1 MSNLVAPP
9 LRGGALGAPFRRA
22 LPRLSAAPSRP
33 HVAGH
38 WARLSAAPS
47 RAFPPR
53 RGGATVL
60 FMIFKNSLSKMFEV
74 SLIFIAR
81 ALLSVINDSF
91 LDILSEV
98 LYKVNQDVRNTV
110 IMRD

>member
-9 LRGGALGAPFRRA
+9 LRGGALGAPF
-22 LPRLSAAPSRP
+22 L
-33 HVAGH
+33 
-38 WARLSAAPS
+38 

-60 FMIFKNSLSKMFEV
+60 LMIFKNSLSKMFEV

-81 ALLSVINDSF
+81 APLNVINDSF

-98 LYKVNQDVRNTV
+98 LYKINQDVRNTALCV
-110 IMRD
+110 KRA